1 MSSISLNA
9 LINLLGFALGA
20 ALYALLLMMVLK
32 NNVRLFENEN
42 ANKKESKIDGLLL
55 ITAILGLIWNVG
67 ELIAISASEWGN
79 AKTPLWIIAASF
91 TALGFLPAVVV
102 HSSWQ
107 SQEKDKAKITAKWIT
122 FAAYSLSTIAGIWH
136 FVLSVQQNITPS
148 QTALRVLTIGY
159 VVLIGVLFLATRKQT
174 KEKRVVWAVAL
185 SVFAI
190 SALHLSQHHAGDV
203 NASPIELIG
212 HHASLPLVLA
222 ILYQDYRFA
231 FADLFLKRALSLLL
245 LVCVAF
251 GFYIFLATPLL
262 QMRDGAGQLNA
273 PAVGGLLALWIAT
286 ALLYPR
292 LQQVI
297 VWFVD
302 TIILRRT
309 DYTVLRNEIAQEISS
324 LENTDAILNA
334 VTKKLIP
341 ALSAREIHWNTMQMF
356 SDDIENQASIASQNL
371 VRELDRAT
379 TNCAEVFIYTTEPPC
394 FILVIG
400 SLRGGRRLL
409 SDDIALL
416 ESVAVMTARRIDSLR
431 VTHERCE
438 QNLREQEIGKLATEA
453 QLKALRAQ
461 INPHFLF
468 NALTTI
474 GYLIK
479 TSPERA
485 LDTLM
490 RLTELLRGV
499 LRSSNEFVTLGEEL
513 NLIASYLDIEK
524 ARFEVR
530 LNVKV
535 DVQDELR
542 DFRLPSFLIQ
552 PLVENAIKHGIAP
565 QRTGGEITISAML
578 EQEKFLIIKIE
589 DTGAGVSDIEL
600 ARNRS
605 RGVGLNN
612 VEQRLRSYFGQS
624 ASLTIKSKQGTGA
637 IVSLRFPATK
647 TGKEISAEFRKRA

>member
-20 ALYALLLMMVLK
+20 ALYGLLLMMVLR
-32 NNVRLFENEN
+32 NPVRPFEFES
-42 ANKKESKIDGLLL
+42 KKGSKIDGLLL

-67 ELIAISASEWGN
+67 QLFINSARGLRSGQ
-79 AKTPLWIIAASF
+79 TSLWIVAASF

-102 HSSWQ
+102 HSAWQ
-107 SQEKDKAKITAKWIT
+107 AQEKDKARTTAKWIT
-122 FAAYSLSTIAGIWH
+122 LVAYSLSTLAGIWH
-136 FVLSVQQNITPS
+136 FVLSVQENITPS
-148 QTALRVLTIGY
+148 QTALRALTVGY
-159 VVLIGVLFLATRKQT
+159 VVLIGVLFFATRKQT

-185 SVFAI
+185 AVFAI
-190 SALHLSQHHAGDV
+190 SALHLSQHHAGETS
-203 NASPIELIG
+203 ASAIELIG
-212 HHASLPLVLA
+212 HHASLPLALA
-222 ILYQDYRFA
+222 ILYQDFRFA

-245 LVCVAF
+245 LACVVF
-251 GFYIFLATPLL
+251 TLYVFFITPLL
-262 QMRDGAGQLNA
+262 KMKDATGQLTA
-273 PAVGGLLALWIAT
+273 PAIGGFLALWIAT
-286 ALLYPR
+286 VLLYTR
-292 LQQVI
+292 LQNIV

-302 TIILRRT
+302 TIVLRRT
-309 DYTVLRNEIAQEISS
+309 DYAVLRNEIAQT
-324 LENTDAILNA
+324 LLQYENTNEMLDA
-334 VTKKLIP
+334 VSKKIIP
-341 ALSAREIHWNTMQMF
+341 ALSARNINWAK
-356 SDDIENQASIASQNL
+356 IETANEEENYSPNDL
-371 VRELDRAT
+371 VRELGNST
-379 TNCAEVFIYTTEPPC
+379 GNCAQVFIPTAEPPYYD
-394 FILVIG
+394 LTIG
-400 SLRGGRRLL
+400 SLSGGRRLL
-409 SDDIALL
+409 SDDIAML
-416 ESVAVMTARRIDSLR
+416 ESVAVITARRIDALR

-513 NLIASYLDIEK
+513 KLIASYLEIEK
-524 ARFEVR
+524 ARFEER
-530 LNVKV
+530 LKVNV
-535 DVQDELR
+535 DVANELH

-552 PLVENAIKHGIAP
+552 PIVENAIKHGIAP
-565 QRTGGEITISAML
+565 LRIGGEINISAKP
-578 EQEKFLIIKIE
+578 EKDFLVITIE
-589 DTGAGVSDIEL
+589 DTGAGVSEIEL

-612 VEQRLRSYFGQS
+612 VEQRLRSHFGSSATLKIES
-624 ASLTIKSKQGTGA
+624 ASGKGA
-637 IVSLRFPATK
+637 IVRLRFPATK
-647 TGKEISAEFRKRA
+647 TGKEIETEFRKRA